1 MFFFTGCDSRRLQTG
16 IPGSTTLRGLRS
28 SPADGPPGALP
39 LRMQAI
45 VDCGL
50 VRGVEAATTEVPSG
64 GEVEEGKVGR
74 EKRRFD
80 LISANVFGLEKMPY
94 EWREC

>member
-1 MFFFTGCDSRRLQTG
+1 
-16 IPGSTTLRGLRS
+16 
-28 SPADGPPGALP
+28 
-39 LRMQAI
+39 MQVI

-64 GEVEEGKVGR
+64 GEVEEGKLELKVGR

-94 EWREC
+94 EWSEC